1 MKDFIVM
8 MFTGK
13 NIKPEWE
20 KYRKVFMYLVFG
32 VLTTAVNFISYIVC
46 DKLITGE
53 IILSIFGFKL
63 DVIDIINT
71 FISWVLA
78 VLFAFFTN
86 RAFVFLSKGSIIKE
100 LISFFAARLA
110 TLIVFEE
117 GTFLLFILILEN
129 AFKIPKDTIL
139 FAIPLLSFSTFN
151 FTYLYL
157 LKLINCVFVM
167 IANYFLSKLFVFR
180 NKEAKKEVK

>member
-20 KYRKVFMYLVFG
+20 KYRKIFMYLVFG
-32 VLTTAVNFISYIVC
+32 VLTTLVNIVVYIVC

-53 IILSIFGFKL
+53 IILNLFSLKL
-63 DVIDIINT
+63 DLIDIINT
-71 FISWVLA
+71 FIAWVLA

-117 GTFLLFILILEN
+117 GTFLLFIQ
-129 AFKIPKDTIL
+129 
-139 FAIPLLSFSTFN
+139 
-151 FTYLYL
+151 
-157 LKLINCVFVM
+157 
-167 IANYFLSKLFVFR
+167 
-180 NKEAKKEVK
+180 